1 MKEVCVTVGWHLI
14 IQGVSDETGVPL
26 SHRVR
31 VRGFIDR
38 GVIESGCQR
47 VRGIIESWLSV
58 SLGWV
63 LVWGDRIL
71 GSGVS
76 LRQGCHWISDV
87 IELGY
92 HWSKES
98 PSHGCVR
105 IVIESG
111 RSVSQECHWVRG
123 EHGVGDATE
132 LINTKIIFDLPCIIQ
147 QYTAIRHGFP
157 LHNNSA
163 VSCDLHLYNMM
174 AKYYFPLYYTQRW
187 ADRYFG
193 PLVRCP
199 LSSGLPKW

>member
-1 MKEVCVTVGWHLI
+1 MAVCESRVSVILRWPYYWVRCVTA
-14 IQGVSDETGVPL
+14 
-26 SHRVR
+26 
-31 VRGFIDR
+31 
-38 GVIESGCQR
+38 
-47 VRGIIESWLSV
+47 
-58 SLGWV
+58 
-63 LVWGDRIL
+63 
-71 GSGVS
+71 SGVS
-76 LRQGCHWISDV
+76 LNQWCHWVRVSLIKGVTKSRM
-87 IELGY
+87 LG
-92 HWSKES
+92 
-98 PSHGCVR
+98 VR
-105 IVIESG
+105 IVTDSG

-147 QYTAIRHGFP
+147 QYTAVRHDFP

-193 PLVRCP
+193 SLVRCP